1 MDTFEE
7 ECRME
12 PSLLIVLVV
21 VAVVL
26 IGWGLTRRRAQP
38 APPEAI
44 RPEWA
49 DPRQR
54 PALEP
59 GYEYACLCGSPLD
72 GPDAC
77 ALDLHVYS
85 LDSNQR
91 ETVNTATWADFD
103 AARAQLLGDGWAEVY
118 TELGRTPRLYFRRR
132 AGRQA
137 QLLPTD
143 SNGRETCELICTP
156 VGTDQWLISLQ
167 RHDPAG
173 GKRHEKR
180 PGPVA
185 ADQIQVEQ
193 RRLTHAGWEEVRR
206 SQNGASLICTY
217 RRRA

>member
-1 MDTFEE
+1 
-7 ECRME
+7 ME

-21 VAVVL
+21 AAVLV
-26 IGWGLTRRRAQP
+26 IGWRLARRPARP
-38 APPEAI
+38 APPEAT

-59 GYEYACLCGSPLD
+59 GHEYACLAGSPLD
-72 GPDAC
+72 GPAAC

-85 LDSNQR
+85 LEGDQR
-91 ETVNTATWADFD
+91 ETINAATWADFD
-103 AARAQLLGDGWAEVY
+103 AARARLLDEGWAEVY
-118 TELGRTPRLYFRRR
+118 TELGRTPRLYFRRKTRR
-132 AGRQA
+132 ATQS
-137 QLLPTD
+137 QLLPAD
-143 SNGRETCELICTP
+143 ADGRETCELVCTP

-167 RHDPAG
+167 RQDPTG
-173 GKRHEKR
+173 GQRREKR

-185 ADQIQVEQ
+185 AAQIQAEQ
-193 RRLTHAGWEEVRR
+193 HRLARAGWEEVRR

>member
-1 MDTFEE
+1 MD
-7 ECRME
+7 
-12 PSLLIVLVV
+12 PSLLIALVV
-21 VAVVL
+21 IAAVA
-26 IGWGLTRRRAQP
+26 IGWWLTHRRARP
-38 APPEAI
+38 APPPATT

-59 GYEYACLCGSPLD
+59 GVEYACLAGSPQD

-85 LDSNQR
+85 LEDDRR
-91 ETVNTATWADFD
+91 ETLNTTTWADFD
-103 AARAQLLGDGWAEVY
+103 AARAQLLAEGWAETY
-118 TELGRTPRLYFRRR
+118 TELGRTPRLYFRRPITRQSRR
-132 AGRQA
+132 AA
-137 QLLPTD
+137 ESPLLPTD
-143 SNGRETCELICTP
+143 FNGHETCELICTP
-156 VGTDQWLISLQ
+156 VGIDQWLISLQ

-173 GKRHEKR
+173 GQRREKR

-185 ADQIQVEQ
+185 ADRIQAEQ
-193 RRLTHAGWEEVRR
+193 HRLTRAGWEEVRR